1 MGGYWSAYWYNG
13 QIYASEIAR
22 GLDAFKL
29 KASEFLSENEIDA
42 AMLAQTNELN
52 VQAQT
57 KVVWPSSPVI
67 ARAYLDQLSRNNA
80 ISADQVRAISDTLA
94 RAAKVRSSHDKN
106 AAAVVKDLDSV
117 TNQIEGDAAK
127 ATGRDAVRMG
137 SLAVTM
143 KGIAARLK

>member
-1 MGGYWSAYWYNG
+1 
-13 QIYASEIAR
+13 
-22 GLDAFKL
+22 
-29 KASEFLSENEIDA
+29 
-42 AMLAQTNELN
+42 
-52 VQAQT
+52 
-57 KVVWPSSPVI
+57 
-67 ARAYLDQLSRNNA
+67 
-80 ISADQVRAISDTLA
+80 VRAISDTLA